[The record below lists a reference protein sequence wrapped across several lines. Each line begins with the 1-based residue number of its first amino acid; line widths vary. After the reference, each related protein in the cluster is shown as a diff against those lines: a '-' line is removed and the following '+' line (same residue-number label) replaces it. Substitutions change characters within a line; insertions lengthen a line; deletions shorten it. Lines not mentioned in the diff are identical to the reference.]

1 MRSTNSQ
8 LAIFV
13 GFCSNRQVSRET
25 LELILRHPRTPQ
37 LVHQENNLSVR
48 VISEPRAVAAAA
60 AAAAAACSE
69 RRIRQ
74 GGGGDDKKDKERVI
88 RVLVIPLLALL
99 LLLEHPVPTLV
110 LLLPAVR
117 EG

>member
-60 AAAAAACSE
+60 AAACSE